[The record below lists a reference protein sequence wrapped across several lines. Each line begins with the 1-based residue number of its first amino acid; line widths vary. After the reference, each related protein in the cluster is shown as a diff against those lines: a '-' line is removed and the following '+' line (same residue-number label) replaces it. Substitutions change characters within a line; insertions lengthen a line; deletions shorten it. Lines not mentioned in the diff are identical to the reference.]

1 MYVAEN
7 LHITLAEAMQLSV
20 VEIKLWSAYFKMKQE
35 QSRGK
40 HQNIQHRR

>member
-7 LHITLAEAMQLSV
+7 LHITLEQAFELSV
-20 VEIKLWSAYFKMKQE
+20 VEIQLWSAYFKLKQE

-40 HQNIQHRR
+40 HQNIQHSR